1 MERVGNVKK
10 ITEIL
15 DELHIQYA
23 IYTEITG
30 EPTDVMI
37 KGGAKV
43 YKEEGCDFLIGIGG
57 GSPLDSMKAIALLAA
72 EPGQNNCRFY
82 GKRDHNTTSQNDRD
96 SDNCGNW
103 FRSNMVYRYYRH
115 ENRD

>member
-1 MERVGNVKK
+1 MLSSKLLKEITETTNKEADNMSHEFVMPGKVITGKGALQDAKKEFQTAGKKALIVSGKVMERVGNVKK

-43 YKEEGCDFLIGIGG
+43 
-57 GSPLDSMKAIALLAA
+57 
-72 EPGQNNCRFY
+72 
-82 GKRDHNTTSQNDRD
+82 
-96 SDNCGNW
+96 
-103 FRSNMVYRYYRH
+103 
-115 ENRD
+115 